1 MEQTT
6 TCWRVAIEFVFESS
20 LHWENSFGNNFSH
33 CCFQLSVFVSI
44 SPIVGAIASGNTV
57 ALKPSEL
64 TPRFPSFYWLVVK
77 SIGPRDIF
85 VVNGAIPETTCLLEQ
100 KFDKIVYTGS
110 GLVGTII
117 AKKAAET
124 LTPVI
129 LELGGKSPAF
139 VLDDISDKDLATVA
153 RRIAW
158 GRFVNAGQTC
168 IGVDYVLVAK
178 SKHDKFILALQEVI
192 EKSFSRRWQDEK
204 LYPYD
209 PWPGIW
215 ENGEYTQHYFW

>member
-1 MEQTT
+1 MD
-6 TCWRVAIEFVFESS
+6 R
-20 LHWENSFGNNFSH
+20 
-33 CCFQLSVFVSI
+33 
-44 SPIVGAIASGNTV
+44 
-57 ALKPSEL
+57 
-64 TPRFPSFYWLVVK
+64 Y
-77 SIGPRDIF
+77 F

-168 IGVDYVLVAK
+168 IGVDYVLVA
-178 SKHDKFILALQEVI
+178 SQTRQI
-192 EKSFSRRWQDEK
+192 
-204 LYPYD
+204 YP
-209 PWPGIW
+209 GFARG
-215 ENGEYTQHYFW
+215 N

>member
-1 MEQTT
+1 M
-6 TCWRVAIEFVFESS
+6 
-20 LHWENSFGNNFSH
+20 
-33 CCFQLSVFVSI
+33 
-44 SPIVGAIASGNTV
+44 
-57 ALKPSEL
+57 
-64 TPRFPSFYWLVVK
+64 LV
-77 SIGPRDIF
+77 
-85 VVNGAIPETTCLLEQ
+85 EQ

-178 SKHDKFILALQEVI
+178 SKHDKFILALQEVMK
-192 EKSFSRRWQDEK
+192 KSFSRR
-204 LYPYD
+204 
-209 PWPGIW
+209 
-215 ENGEYTQHYFW
+215 